1 MSPACVRRGSPGADP
16 DAPLHHNRDELVE
29 LLTQRA
35 ICTIGSYETGTA

>member
-1 MSPACVRRGSPGADP
+1 MLRSTT
-16 DAPLHHNRDELVE
+16 NRDELVE